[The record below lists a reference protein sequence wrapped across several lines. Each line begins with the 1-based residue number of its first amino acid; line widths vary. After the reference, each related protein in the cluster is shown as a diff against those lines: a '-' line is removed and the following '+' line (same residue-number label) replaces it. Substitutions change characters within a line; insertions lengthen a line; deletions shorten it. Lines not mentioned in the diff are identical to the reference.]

1 MAIMD
6 KDFSVLGNPNE
17 QKGLLFAFHFSEGYQ
32 GHYETF
38 PGYEAITA
46 GDGFWWVHAHLTDT
60 RCRDWIASQDW
71 LTHEAREI
79 LLSHEL
85 HDRVET
91 DEGQLAGVFVDAK
104 LDFDGEDEEMAEL
117 RFVLG
122 ERILLTG
129 RRRSLRSIENT
140 RIAIERG
147 KAIESPLE
155 LLEEI
160 VDREA
165 DYMAKAASDLGH
177 AVDAIEDKIMA
188 GYVNDAR
195 SHTPHVRRYA
205 IKLHRQMSRLLVLFR
220 RVERAPATRLPADLR
235 DAAGRI
241 AQRLESI
248 YQEVHSSQDR
258 ARLLQD
264 EVSAYLAN
272 ETNKQLYVLSMLTA
286 LFLPATLV
294 SGFFGMNTKGLPFAE
309 DDYGFWYASGIA
321 AVAALLTYLALA
333 YILRRRAVE

>member
-1 MAIMD
+1 MTHMD
-6 KDFSVLGNPNE
+6 KDFSMLGNANE
-17 QKGLLFAFHFSEGYQ
+17 QRGLIFAFHFSEGEQ

-38 PGYEAITA
+38 PDYKEIVG
-46 GDGFWWVHAHLTDT
+46 GGGFWWVHAHLTDT
-60 RCRDWIASQDW
+60 RCREWIATQDW
-71 LTHEAREI
+71 LTDEAREI
-79 LLSHEL
+79 LLSHEV
-85 HDRVET
+85 HDRIET
-91 DEGQLAGVFVDAK
+91 DEGQLAGLFVDAK

-117 RFVLG
+117 RFVLAD
-122 ERILLTG
+122 RILLTG
-129 RRRSLRSIENT
+129 RRRSLRSVENT

-147 KAIESPLE
+147 KMIESPLE

-160 VDREA
+160 VDRES
-165 DYMAKAASDLGH
+165 DYMAKAANDLGRE
-177 AVDAIEDKIMA
+177 VDVIEDKIMA

-195 SHTPHVRRYA
+195 AETPHVRRRA
-205 IKLHRQMSRLLVLFR
+205 INLHRQMSRLLVLFR

-264 EVSAYLAN
+264 EISAYLAN

-294 SGFFGMNTKGLPFAE
+294 TGFFGMNTKGLPFAE
-309 DDYGFWYASGIA
+309 DDLGFWYAFGIA
-321 AVAALLTYLALA
+321 AIAAALTYFALLF
-333 YILRRRAVE
+333 ILRRRGAE

>member
-1 MAIMD
+1 MLIMD
-6 KDFSVLGNPNE
+6 KDFSMLDNPNE
-17 QKGLLFAFHFSEGYQ
+17 QKGLLFAFHFSEGGR
-32 GHYETF
+32 GHYQTT
-38 PGYEAITA
+38 PDYQTILSGH
-46 GDGFWWVHAHLTDT
+46 GFWWVHAHLTDT
-60 RCRDWIASQDW
+60 RCREWIAAQDW
-71 LTHEAREI
+71 LTDEAREI

-117 RFVLG
+117 RFVLA

-129 RRRSLRSIENT
+129 RRRSLRSVENT

-147 KAIESPLE
+147 KVIESPLE

-177 AVDAIEDKIMA
+177 AVDAIEDKIMV
-188 GYVNDAR
+188 GYVNEAR
-195 SHTPHVRRYA
+195 AETPRVRRHA

-309 DDYGFWYASGIA
+309 DDYGFWYAFGA
-321 AVAALLTYLALA
+321 AGVAALLTYLALVF
-333 YILRRRAVE
+333 ILRRRGAE

>member
-1 MAIMD
+1 MTRMD
-6 KDFSVLGNPNE
+6 KDFSMLGNANE
-17 QKGLLFAFHFSEGYQ
+17 QRGLIFAFHFSEGEQ

-38 PGYEAITA
+38 PDYKEIAVG
-46 GDGFWWVHAHLTDT
+46 GGFWWVHAHLTDT
-60 RCRDWIASQDW
+60 RCREWIATQNW
-71 LTHEAREI
+71 LTDEAREI
-79 LLSHEL
+79 LLSHDV
-85 HDRVET
+85 HDRIET
-91 DEGQLAGVFVDAK
+91 DEGQLAGLFVDAK

-117 RFVLG
+117 RFVLAD
-122 ERILLTG
+122 RILLTG
-129 RRRSLRSIENT
+129 RRRSLRSVENT

-147 KAIESPLE
+147 KLIESPLE

-160 VDREA
+160 VDRES
-165 DYMAKAASDLGH
+165 DYMAKAANDLGRE
-177 AVDAIEDKIMA
+177 VDVIEDKIMA

-195 SHTPHVRRYA
+195 AETPHVRRRA
-205 IKLHRQMSRLLVLFR
+205 INLHRQMSRLLVLFR

-294 SGFFGMNTKGLPFAE
+294 TGFFGMNTKGLPFGE
-309 DDYGFWYASGIA
+309 DEFGFWYAFGIA
-321 AVAALLTYLALA
+321 AIAAALTYFALLF
-333 YILRRRAVE
+333 ILRRRRAE